1 MTVCYKLKSVE
12 QPEFHC
18 IGRAR
23 SFRSTF
29 QRKHSLSFYQRRISM
44 ATASALSPE
53 DEPELDRNFDSNKSS
68 SWFNQCFFLF
78 LRFALFFRPGCNP
91 SSVARSPDTHIQVYH
106 FLCVCVQ
113 RSECCEIKQ
122 NFRYNH
128 FISCSSTS
136 KLRSV
141 VFFSLKCLSFSW
153 LGLGQQMLPLPIYAK
168 GLKVKGKRDQDWDEK
183 GRDFWWTWHS
193 SLF

>member
-1 MTVCYKLKSVE
+1 MIQQREAATTKSMLLLIFKVCFIFSTGLQSV
-12 QPEFHC
+12 
-18 IGRAR
+18 
-23 SFRSTF
+23 FRGSIP
-29 QRKHSLSFYQRRISM
+29 R
-44 ATASALSPE
+44 
-53 DEPELDRNFDSNKSS
+53 
-68 SWFNQCFFLF
+68 
-78 LRFALFFRPGCNP
+78 
-91 SSVARSPDTHIQVYH
+91 HIQVHH

-113 RSECCEIKQ
+113 LSECCEIKQ

-153 LGLGQQMLPLPIYAK
+153 SRATDAAFQACSFPVYAK
-168 GLKVKGKRDQDWDEK
+168 GLKVKRKRDQDWDEN

-193 SLF
+193 SLFKTGLNLVSVLKVAYNK